1 MARPVAFAMLLPALW
16 EEQEKMVRRYG
27 KEHCQ
32 ELRIIKRDDGVNVVA
47 GILIT
52 PFKTKKVAQTAF
64 GSINLKSWGVARPK
78 YSRDWYREL
87 SLDEYFNEFGEEERV
102 LGRRMQTCVTSS
114 VMFALRRGLA
124 RSSIRADVTIAKDK
138 VAKEKREKISKA
150 LVDVDTRRVK
160 EIFEVFA
167 ASVRNRH
174 REQGAMMRADG
185 QGRRVA
191 LFEAKEAKRQAELAY
206 IERLKCPVF
215 KAQVDKERVDQ
226 EKEGTPSCK
235 CGIPRRGE
243 EEEEGRAVMR
253 HDWGGMQDELSSYL
267 ESLYTSLILGIS
279 G

>member
-1 MARPVAFAMLLPALW
+1 MLLPALW
-16 EEQEKMVRRYG
+16 EDQEQMVKRYG

-64 GSINLKSWGVARPK
+64 GSINLKSWGVTRPK

-102 LGRRMQTCVTSS
+102 LGRRMQACVTSS
-114 VMFALRRGLA
+114 VMLALRRGLS
-124 RSSIRADVTIAKDK
+124 RSSIRAEVTVAKDK
-138 VAKEKREKISKA
+138 VAREKREKVSQA
-150 LVDVDTRRVK
+150 LVDVDTRRVR

-191 LFEAKEAKRQAELAY
+191 SFETKEAKRQAGLAY
-206 IERLKCPVF
+206 TERLKCPVF
-215 KAQVDKERVDQ
+215 KAQVDKERVDK
-226 EKEGTPSCK
+226 EKALQAANVAFHA
-235 CGIPRRGE
+235 E
-243 EEEEGRAVMR
+243 ERDRKRKRTE
-253 HDWGGMQDELSSYL
+253 Q
-267 ESLYTSLILGIS
+267 
-279 G
+279 